1 MGRDGSITYAEF
13 GEWLEKVIAE
23 GPQEAKGPATN
34 QQLRHLFLRT
44 AVPYIGFGMCL
55 HGTIQSF
62 ADSLGLPNPHLT
74 ASQRKSAPVQYVNL
88 CAGVFGVVTG
98 CLIGMFPLNFMNSP
112 KSHH

>member
-1 MGRDGSITYAEF
+1 MGLMVISGEMIDQTLGYALGISMMAAAALGNAF
-13 GEWLEKVIAE
+13 SNGV
-23 GPQEAKGPATN
+23 
-34 QQLRHLFLRT
+34 
-44 AVPYIGFGMCL
+44 GMCL